1 MSGYAAKLADWLV
14 CYTTF
19 KEELSMTRERLY
31 NEHYQIENFYGGFVD
46 ANDIINDNAQAE
58 PTNRVLAE
66 PFESEGAEE
75 WQMPIRLVDGDFPTC
90 VGMNRRLN
98 SWTTTT

>member
-1 MSGYAAKLADWLV
+1 
-14 CYTTF
+14 
-19 KEELSMTRERLY
+19 MTKERLY

-75 WQMPIRLVDGDFPTC
+75 WQMPIRLVDGRHGLLIYLFVHDDIYDGDQHLEPEDYPWDCTDCIEQVFIEEA
-90 VGMNRRLN
+90 
-98 SWTTTT
+98 